1 MSSLS
6 SLNFDRL
13 RTKENMTMNK
23 KIYTVDF
30 VGEGAGL
37 TLGLST
43 KRLTGNQT
51 SFDTCYLRLEDEFSS
66 FSLRSRYS
74 VEAENPL
81 HQLEHH
87 LMRLSQ
93 NGDLGTCE
101 IIFGC
106 YSDPFF
112 PFQGKF
118 DLSIKALELFAR
130 YVPGHLTIQTRS
142 PLLVIALPVLKRLGN
157 KVTVSVAVETNDES
171 SVCRYTP
178 GLPRIEERLKMVTAL
193 RRFGVETAIQIA
205 PVLPYGDWKEDAHK
219 FAKTL
224 IEHADFI
231 TVHAFN
237 TLIEHEGLSARAVK
251 NQTGA
256 ARLAEDRKFHWLR
269 ADSTKPLLNA
279 IDELDSAK
287 LTVPTRGYQ
296 QKRQL
301 SFFAA

>member
-1 MSSLS
+1 MSH
-6 SLNFDRL
+6 
-13 RTKENMTMNK
+13 
-23 KIYTVDF
+23 KIFTVDF
-30 VGEGAGL
+30 VGQDSSL
-37 TLGLST
+37 TLALSS
-43 KRLTGNQT
+43 KKISDSET
-51 SFDTCYLRLEDEFSS
+51 SFNQCYLRLEDEFSIP
-66 FSLRSRYS
+66 SLRSRYS
-74 VEAENPL
+74 AEAENPL

-93 NGDLGTCE
+93 NGELGTSE

-118 DLSIKALELFAR
+118 DVSIKALELFAR

-157 KVTVSVAVETNDES
+157 RVTVSVAVETNDEN
-171 SVCRYTP
+171 SVYRYTP

-193 RRFGVETAIQIA
+193 RRFGIETAIQVA
-205 PVLPYGDWKEDAHK
+205 PVLPYGDWKNDAQK
-219 FAKTL
+219 FAQTL

-231 TVHAFN
+231 TVLAFN
-237 TLIEHEGLSARAVK
+237 TLIEKEGLSARAVK

-269 ADSTKPLLNA
+269 ADSANPLLNA
-279 IDELDSAK
+279 IEAIDGTK
-287 LTVPTRGYQ
+287 LKVPTRTFQ
-296 QKRQL
+296 TNRQL
-301 SFFAA
+301 TFFAA